1 MQLFTPQ
8 EKKALWYLLILLA
21 VGTASRYVRQN
32 RAARYPLADEGYG
45 QLFQAG
51 AEAYRATSID
61 EPLPP
66 IDLNRAT
73 GAELRQLPGVG
84 PVMAK
89 KIIDYRLKNG
99 YFRSVEGLMNVD
111 GVGPKRLAQWRELLV
126 ISDSMAQTGAAS
138 SDSL

>member
-32 RAARYPLADEGYG
+32 RAARYPLADEGYD

-61 EPLPP
+61 EPLAP
-66 IDLNRAT
+66 IDLNSAT

-99 YFRSVEGLMNVD
+99 YFQTIDDMLNID
-111 GVGPKRLAQWRELLV
+111 GVGPKSVERWRNLIAGLDMQA
-126 ISDSMAQTGAAS
+126 SADS
-138 SDSL
+138 SDID